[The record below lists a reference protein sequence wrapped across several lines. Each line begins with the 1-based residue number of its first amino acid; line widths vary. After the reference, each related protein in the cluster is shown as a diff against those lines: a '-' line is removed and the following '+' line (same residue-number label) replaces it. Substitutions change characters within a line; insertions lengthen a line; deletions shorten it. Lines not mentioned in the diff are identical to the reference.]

1 MSIPFHRLNGC
12 VLPFLLSV
20 LCLVYS
26 TLLKASSTTV
36 PTSKTPP
43 ELQEY
48 IHDNFSLKEDE
59 SKIVASVIGQFP
71 QSDIYATFQEV
82 QRTLSGIDL
91 SSNPSAKIEDL
102 LSQEQIDHVVTELY
116 KILDNPLIKSLS
128 KDIPTSRE
136 QILEYI
142 GTIQERYTDLEHIKS
157 FYTKV
162 ALPYIIEQ
170 HSRYKF
176 SSFLSHLEKGLFEL
190 YSNGMVTKYYIRGN
204 RLFVSIREESSNK
217 VYIFYQEDGSALKE
231 ALELSS
237 QDLPIITTA
246 ASGEKNAI
254 NIYDT
259 IYVAET
265 ARNARFNKNKSSLD
279 LLNAALT
286 KIEAQARMKG
296 YDTTTVRLDRSGVIQ
311 ALDIQDSPKFL
322 NDPLRWFGEY
332 IKSIYEQPQFMI
344 AMVAT
349 VVQCSVLALIYK
361 FLKHETLASQVGP
374 LVLTAVFSTFMGSFV
389 GMYRN
394 FIDSGRISKRILK
407 ESIIGT
413 IFLYSFKI
421 LDSGL
426 SSVSILS
433 LKGILLNI
441 KLLGVM
447 YLSKMFKYPYTF
459 IPRKM
464 NEFGAYGSEGQATT
478 RFLGL
483 DWNLKTLHNQLVYNV
498 VSFGLKMAAV
508 IGVYT
513 DVVLPGGVSV
523 KIDIASILFLT
534 SPLIALAINGHW
546 VRNQYATLLKKY
558 LKDPSPTH
566 KKGLQRREQTLEDVN
581 KHKDRFRYWL
591 YSVVGSLT
599 GNFILKKMEHN
610 ILHSPI
616 NSVHL
621 SKAESIDG
629 LMELRSYVSSL
640 LSQIEA
646 ENDEMKKDE
655 LIEEYVPLKMLLDQ
669 KMKKAATI
677 RLARLRS
684 TKRITK
690 LATASAMACTSI
702 FSSAVGVLR

>member
-26 TLLKASSTTV
+26 AHLEASSSTV
-36 PTSKTPP
+36 PTLKTPP
-43 ELQEY
+43 ALQEY
-48 IHDNFSLKEDE
+48 VHDNFALQADE
-59 SKIVASVIGQFP
+59 SKIVASVIGQFH
-71 QSDIYATFQEV
+71 QSDIYATFQDV

-102 LSQEQIDHVVTELY
+102 LSQEQIDHVVSQLY

-136 QILEYI
+136 KILEYVD
-142 GTIQERYTDLEHIKS
+142 TIQERYTDLEHIKS
-157 FYTKV
+157 FYAKV
-162 ALPYIIEQ
+162 ALPYIVEQ

-190 YSNGMVTKYYIRGN
+190 FSNGMVTKYYIRGN
-204 RLFVSIREESSNK
+204 RLFVSIREQSSNK
-217 VYIFYQEDGSALKE
+217 VYIFYQEDGSAIKE
-231 ALELSS
+231 ALDLSS
-237 QDLPIITTA
+237 EDLPIISTL
-246 ASGEKNAI
+246 SNNEKKI
-254 NIYDT
+254 VNIYDT
-259 IYVAET
+259 IHIAEI
-265 ARNARFNKNKSSLD
+265 ARNEKFNKNKTSLD

-296 YDTTTVRLDRSGVIQ
+296 YDTTTVRLDRSGAI
-311 ALDIQDSPKFL
+311 LGIDMQDSPKFL

-332 IKSIYEQPQFMI
+332 INSIYEQPQFMI

-426 SSVSILS
+426 SSVSFLS

-441 KLLGVM
+441 KLIGVM

-464 NEFGAYGSEGQATT
+464 NEFGAYGSEGQATV

-513 DVVLPGGVSV
+513 DIALPGGVSV
-523 KIDIASILFLT
+523 KIDIASVLFLT

-566 KKGLQRREQTLEDVN
+566 KKGLQRREQTLEAVN
-581 KHKDRFRYWL
+581 RHKDRFRYWL

-599 GNFILKKMEHN
+599 GNFILKKMEYN
-610 ILHSPI
+610 LLHSPI
-616 NSVHL
+616 NSAYL
-621 SKAESIDG
+621 SQTNSIEG

-640 LSQIEA
+640 LTQIEN
-646 ENDEMKKDE
+646 ETDELKKDE
-655 LIEEYVPLKMLLDQ
+655 LIEEYVPLKMLLDK

-690 LATASAMACTSI
+690 IATSSAMICTSV
-702 FSSAVGVLR
+702 FSSAVGIIK